1 MEDIAMLQAILDSAQ
16 DAIII
21 ANQDLLITHF
31 NPAAE
36 RMFGYR
42 QEEMVNKVVACAD
55 FVPLRMQEEMARG
68 IVHYKA
74 TGEGPMIG
82 SLVETV
88 GRRRNG
94 EEFAVE
100 MSLSKFN
107 HGDQEGIV
115 AVIRDIS
122 ERKKWIDELAE
133 ADRRKDEFL
142 AVLSHELRNPL
153 APILSSLQVS
163 RMRDGNQDAVLRDH
177 RNIIERQV
185 KHMGRLLDDLL
196 DMARIS
202 RGKINIKQ
210 EPVQLQRAISNA
222 IDQSRPAI
230 DTRYHSLYI
239 SIPSEAIW
247 MVGDAPR
254 VEQAISNLLN
264 NAAKYTEPGGKIRL
278 NCLLSDDQKKVKIE
292 VVDTGI
298 GISETMLPRIFD
310 LFVQAERRG
319 EYQTHGGLGVGL
331 SLVKQLTELQGG
343 TVAAH
348 SPGLNLGSTFSIEF
362 PVSDVGDEVPVPES
376 IEGGSPRKEDT
387 GEPASFPIAP
397 TKDCRILVVDD
408 NVDAADSMV
417 AMLRMQGYDVW
428 VANDGPA
435 ALKSATEFVPNIVLL
450 DIGLPYMDG
459 YKVCQ
464 ELIRLVPET
473 KVIAVTGF
481 GQEKDRQR
489 AQDAGFHD
497 FLVKPLD
504 LATINQMM
512 HKYDPTCGK

>member
-1 MEDIAMLQAILDSAQ
+1 MLQAILNSAQ

-21 ANQDLLITHF
+21 ANRDLLITHF

-36 RMFGYR
+36 RMFGFK

-55 FVPLRMQEEMARG
+55 FVPLRMQEQMKEG
-68 IVHYKA
+68 VEHYKA

-82 SLVETV
+82 SLVETTA
-88 GRRRNG
+88 RRRDG

-100 MSLSKFN
+100 MSLSKFD
-107 HGDQEGIV
+107 HDGGGGIV
-115 AVIRDIS
+115 AIIRDIS
-122 ERKKWIDELAE
+122 ERKKWIDEMAE

-153 APILSSLQVS
+153 APIMSSLQVS

-202 RGKINIKQ
+202 RGKINIKH
-210 EPVQLQRAISNA
+210 EPLQLQRVVSNA

-254 VEQAISNLLN
+254 VEQVICNLLN

-278 NCLLSDDQKKVKIE
+278 NCSLSDDRKKVEIE
-292 VVDTGI
+292 IVDSGI
-298 GISETMLPRIFD
+298 GISEAMLPRIFD

-343 TVAAH
+343 TVSAH
-348 SPGLNLGSTFSIEF
+348 SPGLNLGSSFTLVF
-362 PVSDVGDEVPVPES
+362 PVTDVGDNVPVPES
-376 IEGGSPRKEDT
+376 IEGGHR
-387 GEPASFPIAP
+387 GESVESASFPSTP
-397 TKDCRILVVDD
+397 TKECRILVVDD

-435 ALKSATEFVPNIVLL
+435 ALKVAQEFQPHVVML
-450 DIGLPYMDG
+450 DIGLPYIDG

-464 ELIRLVPET
+464 ELLRLVPDV

-481 GQEKDRQR
+481 GQDKDRHR
-489 AQDAGFHD
+489 AKEAGFHD

-512 HKYDPTCGK
+512 HKYEPASG